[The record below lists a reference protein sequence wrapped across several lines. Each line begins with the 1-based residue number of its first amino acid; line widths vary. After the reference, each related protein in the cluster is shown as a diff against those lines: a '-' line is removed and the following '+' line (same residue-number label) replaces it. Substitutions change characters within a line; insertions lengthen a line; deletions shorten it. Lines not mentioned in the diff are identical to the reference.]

1 MIFRIFN
8 EKKHNFKQVF
18 KSGNGFN
25 GGGTFRE
32 MKIMVIFKN
41 KNSYDYFIK

>member
-8 EKKHNFKQVF
+8 KKKTILSKFLNQVLVWMEALLL
-18 KSGNGFN
+18 
-25 GGGTFRE
+25 RE

-41 KNSYDYFIK
+41 KNSYDYFLK